1 MIGKKEKP
9 LKYFSRVESS
19 RKPLKIT
26 ECFFKTYLNYE
37 VVLKNDQSEQNDLK
51 KNDFG
56 KLIKSRTFE
65 HHPRSKLI
73 SR

>member
-51 KNDFG
+51 K
-56 KLIKSRTFE
+56 K
-65 HHPRSKLI
+65 
-73 SR
+73 